1 MKVKIKGLVF
11 VGFAAA
17 VFASS
22 AMAAGE
28 NIVTSKHYVDNK
40 FQTLENITTASEA
53 QVEGAWNSD
62 ATYPSMAAVQSKF
75 NDINV
80 TVANSSNATDYLDVN
95 ESPDGTFTLNLDNAP
110 ATAATDLTG
119 AVNGETG
126 FLTAPTGDNLK
137 KLVTAGAV
145 NALIEAETAANTHT
159 ITGAAAE
166 NGTVPTTKNVY
177 DFVTSAISTA
187 GQDYQRKLGS
197 TESGLYVGAYDAN
210 NDNTWKELVVADV
223 SNGSNLSNTNYV
235 TKSVSGNVYTVN
247 LDAAQVGTAGT
258 DVTASST
265 KLATGKAVYE
275 YVQSNITTTSEGT
288 IANNTTD
295 DVNVPTIA
303 NVYNFV
309 TNYASDTYQ
318 VKNTTDAPMVG
329 YGNAWRQLTASGTT
343 GASGNTYVVMQS
355 ETDSVTNAVSYKLN
369 LASASIA
376 NSGTDIS
383 SSTVGNAAANDYTN
397 DLTTAKAVKEYVAS
411 QVDTQFALGTNPCAT
426 ANGAQS
432 GAYCALVAHYDSTA
446 GGAVYEWTVIA
457 EPVAQN
463 P

>member
-80 TVANSSNATDYLDVN
+80 TVASSSNATDYLDVN

-126 FLTAPTGDNLK
+126 LLTAPTGDNLK

-145 NALIEAETAANTHT
+145 NALIEAETVANTHT

-187 GQDYQRKLGS
+187 GQDYQRKLGPS
-197 TESGLYVGAYDAN
+197 ESGLYVGAYNADNDETWQALETVSSNSQAN
-210 NDNTWKELVVADV
+210 TD
-223 SNGSNLSNTNYV
+223 YV
-235 TKSVSGNVYTVN
+235 TIKADTNGVYQIN

-288 IANNTTD
+288 IADNTTD

-309 TNYASDTYQ
+309 TNYASGAYQ
-318 VKNTTDAPMVG
+318 VKNTENDIMVG
-329 YGNAWRQLTASGTT
+329 YGNDWRKVVPSATTAASPNSYVTMQAVTENNVTHYALNIGSDYIAGTGDVITGVTASN
-343 GASGNTYVVMQS
+343 S
-355 ETDSVTNAVSYKLN
+355 TNA
-369 LASASIA
+369 
-376 NSGTDIS
+376 
-383 SSTVGNAAANDYTN
+383 N
-397 DLTTAKAVKEYVAS
+397 DLTTAWAVKQYVAA
-411 QVDTQFALGTNPCAT
+411 QVDDQFALGSNPCAT

>member
-1 MKVKIKGLVF
+1 MKVNVKGLVF

-40 FQTLENITTASEA
+40 FQTLENLTTSTETAD
-53 QVEGAWNSD
+53 WTSD
-62 ATYPSMAAVQSKF
+62 TEYPSMKVVETRVGALTPAVGSP
-75 NDINV
+75 
-80 TVANSSNATDYLDVN
+80 NATDYLN
-95 ESPDGTFTLNLDNAP
+95 FSKEGNTLTVDLDNAP

-119 AVNGETG
+119 AVNGSTG
-126 FLTAPTGDNLK
+126 VLTAPTGNDLK

-145 NALIEAETAANTHT
+145 NALIQAETAQDTTN
-159 ITGAAAE
+159 ITSAVAG

-197 TESGLYVGAYDAN
+197 SESGLYVGAYDAN

-223 SNGSNLSNTNYV
+223 SSGSNLSNTNYV

-288 IANNTTD
+288 IATNTTD

-318 VKNTTDAPMVG
+318 VKNTTNKLMVG
-329 YGNAWRQLTASGTT
+329 YGNAWREIKALGDTSVAGATTSYVTFTPDDANNPTSYTVNIAGQAVTTAGT
-343 GASGNTYVVMQS
+343 A
-355 ETDSVTNAVSYKLN
+355 
-369 LASASIA
+369 IA
-376 NSGTDIS
+376 AYDATTNSGDGT
-383 SSTVGNAAANDYTN
+383 
-397 DLTTAKAVKEYVAS
+397 DLTTVKAVKEYVAS

-426 ANGAQS
+426 ANGAAS